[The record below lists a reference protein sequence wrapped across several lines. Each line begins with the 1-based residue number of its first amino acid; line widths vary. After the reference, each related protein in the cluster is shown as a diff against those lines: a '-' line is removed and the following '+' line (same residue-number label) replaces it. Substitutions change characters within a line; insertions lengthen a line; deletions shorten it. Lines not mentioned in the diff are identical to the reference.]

1 MNKKFYLG
9 AILLGTMVLS
19 TGALT
24 SCIDNDEPEGI
35 TELRGAKAE
44 LLRAKA
50 AVQLAKA
57 ETEKQTAN
65 LIAAQ
70 AAVQQAIAAQEQ
82 AKVKIVEAE
91 AKIEEA
97 KAALLD
103 ALTERAKAEA
113 LKALTEAE
121 KEKELA
127 KLEIEKAKAEAE
139 AHITEQKRLQAIS
152 QQQLENILREI
163 ETAKAVLTGTQQAK
177 LTALQE
183 ELTKKQK
190 DYNDALSN
198 LLAKQ
203 EALFNAVNGENKN
216 IAAYEKDVEEAK
228 ANLAKVNASY
238 ESLKALAEN
247 AEITAWEKELK
258 EIKEYAGEDPTSSI
272 DFNGTWYQ
280 VGNGSASVEAAEIAL
295 AGEKALAGA
304 TEEKAQYEADRTA
317 YIQAQQYYN
326 YLADP
331 KIWTDETKDDCFDVC
346 GDEWVGKYGYWYGVE
361 GDPTTHEPSQFEE
374 VDGPK
379 TYEIPGHKFEVEN
392 SYVAA
397 AVGSP
402 KEFGKWEVPYR
413 YVKTAFAENINDDQ
427 LLKEFRTYKKSV
439 ADFKVTAEQIAEDN
453 CKPTQKEWT
462 VASTQEAFDK
472 AVDLFEK
479 MHQQYQTEEI
489 VSLVSTAKVDAA
501 VAAYNQAYNALNAAV
516 EAANTTYDAQVAA
529 VKAVLDAQTTA
540 EYDKKIAAIKLEQQ
554 MAVAKTWLADTD
566 NSGVVIDITSCKTLE
581 EVENLIKANNSAIK
595 AANDKLDAA
604 TVIANL
610 KKDSGFVNAYE
621 DYMNKTYPKKADRDA
636 KEKEWKGEAETAAK
650 ATKAYTDALAAQT
663 KANNDA
669 AKAID
674 DAINKDKTGVEAK
687 YAEFTKEFDAYVTEA
702 SKYAQKLKATA
713 NYETLRG
720 FKNAKGEPNK
730 YADEG
735 DDKDKPSKDI
745 AGYVVKAVQLDK
757 DGKKYEYV
765 DGHVA
770 LTVPAMN
777 TQAVTTALTLEVDK
791 AKVAKA
797 WEDASND
804 AFGYLRHTALTEELL
819 QESNVGLN
827 ISTPANSTVDI
838 KDENG
843 DNKTITGSAL
853 GNLLVAKKIVESHEE
868 LAKAGEA
875 AAELLEEIEAYEQEI
890 KDVIAPITAAVQK
903 AEEDVEAAKAAHIA
917 SYNAY
922 KSIAKEYVAKLN
934 EIEAK
939 VAGQTTVYKALY
951 QIINAYY
958 KNTEFVYINQYTGK
972 EETIK
977 FYNAEDLL
985 NWVENE
991 LYWYEE
997 EFHGYIVRAEK
1008 YLAEKEQIL
1017 WEATNNDDFDA
1028 VAQAKQDVEAAQ
1040 AKVDLTKSYYD
1051 YALAQLQKY
1060 LEALAQ

>member
-57 ETEKQTAN
+57 ETEKQNAN
-65 LIAAQ
+65 WVAAL
-70 AAVQQAIAAQEQ
+70 AATQQALAAQEQ

-91 AKIEEA
+91 AAIKAAQSEAA
-97 KAALLD
+97 KAA
-103 ALTERAKAEA
+103 A
-113 LKALTEAE
+113 
-121 KEKELA
+121 ELA
-127 KLEIEKAKAEAE
+127 KEQAKLDAEKAKAEAE
-139 AHITEQKRLQAIS
+139 AYITHQKHLQA
-152 QQQLENILREI
+152 QCQLTLEQTLREI

-177 LTALQE
+177 LTALEQ
-183 ELTKKQK
+183 ELTTKQN

-198 LLAKQ
+198 LLKKQ
-203 EALFNAVNGENKN
+203 EALFNAVNGDNKN

-258 EIKEYAGEDPTSSI
+258 EIEEYAGNDPYAGI
-272 DFNGTWYQ
+272 YFNGNFYQ
-280 VGNGSASVEAAEIAL
+280 VGNGPASVEAAEIAL

-304 TEEKAQYEADRTA
+304 TEEKAQYEADKEA
-317 YIQAQQYYN
+317 YIHAQQYYN
-326 YLADP
+326 YLANP
-331 KIWTDETKDDCFDVC
+331 AEIKKDCFDNC
-346 GDEWVGKYGYWYGVE
+346 GDGWTNLYGKWYGDSI
-361 GDPTTHEPSQFEE
+361 GATTHEPSKFET
-374 VDGPK
+374 VGGPK
-379 TYEIPGHKFEVEN
+379 TYEIPGRKFEVEN
-392 SYVAA
+392 DYVAA

-402 KEFGKWEVPYR
+402 KEFGKRNETYSV
-413 YVKTAFAENINDDQ
+413 VKTAFDEDINKDK
-427 LLKEFRTYKKSV
+427 LLKELRTYKKSV
-439 ADFKVTAEQIAEDN
+439 ADFKVTAEQIAADT
-453 CKPTQKEWT
+453 CKATQKEWT
-462 VASTQEAFDK
+462 VASTQEAYDK
-472 AVDLFEK
+472 AVDMFEK
-479 MHQQYQTEEI
+479 MHQQYQTGEI

-501 VAAYNQAYNALNAAV
+501 VAAYNQAFNALQAAV
-516 EAANTTYDAQVAA
+516 EAANTTYDNQVAA

-540 EYDKKIAAIKLEQQ
+540 EYQKTVAAKTFDAQK
-554 MAVAKTWLADTD
+554 AVAKTWLADTK
-566 NSGVVIDITSCKTLE
+566 NSGVAIDITSCKTLE
-581 EVENLIKANNSAIK
+581 EIENAIKARNSDIK
-595 AANDKLDAA
+595 AANSKLDAA

-610 KKDSGFVNAYE
+610 KKDTNFVNAYE
-621 DYMNKTYPKKADRDA
+621 DWMNATYPKKADRDA
-636 KEKEWKGEAETAAK
+636 EEKKWKDAAETAAM

-669 AKAID
+669 ANAIK
-674 DAINKDKTGVEAK
+674 DAINKGGKTGVEPMYAK
-687 YAEFTKEFDAYVTEA
+687 VKDEFNAYSTEA
-702 SKYAQKLKATA
+702 SKYAQKLKAKA
-713 NYETLRG
+713 NLEALRG
-720 FKNAKGEPNK
+720 FENAKGEANK
-730 YADEG
+730 YAVDGDE
-735 DDKDKPSKDI
+735 KDKPSTEIDR
-745 AGYVVKAVQLDK
+745 YVVDAVKLDK
-757 DGKKYEYV
+757 DGKKYEAV
-765 DGHVA
+765 TGHKA
-770 LTVPAMN
+770 LTVPAMD
-777 TQAVTTALTLEVDK
+777 TQAVATALTLEVDK
-791 AKVAKA
+791 DNVKTA
-797 WEDASND
+797 WENASNA

-819 QESNVGLN
+819 QKSNVGLN
-827 ISTPANSTVDI
+827 ISDPSLSSVDI

-843 DNKTITGSAL
+843 NSYTIKGTAL

-903 AEEDVEAAKAAHIA
+903 AAEDVEAAKAAHIA

-934 EIEAK
+934 EIVAK
-939 VAGQTTVYKALY
+939 VAGQTEVYNALY

-958 KNTEFVYINQYTGK
+958 KNTEFVYIDKDGK
-972 EETIK
+972 EQTIP
-977 FYNAEDLL
+977 FYNAYNAESLL
-985 NWVENE
+985 KWVENE
-991 LYWYEE
+991 LYWYEH
-997 EFHGYIVRAEK
+997 EFHGYIVNAEK
-1008 YLAEKEQIL
+1008 ELAAKEQIL

-1028 VAQAKQDVEAAQ
+1028 VAQAKQEVEAAQ

>member
-163 ETAKAVLTGTQQAK
+163 ETAKAVLTDAQQVK
-177 LTALQE
+177 LTALE
-183 ELTKKQK
+183 DELTKKQK

-198 LLAKQ
+198 LLKKQ
-203 EALFNAVNGENKN
+203 EALFDAVNADNKN
-216 IAAYEKDVEEAK
+216 IAGYEEAVEEAK
-228 ANLAKVNASY
+228 ADLAKVNASY

-258 EIKEYAGEDPTSSI
+258 EIEEYAGTDPYAEI
-272 DFNGTWYQ
+272 YFNGTWYQ
-280 VGNGSASVEAAEIAL
+280 VGNGPASVEAAEIAL

-304 TEEKAQYEADRTA
+304 TEEKAQYVADRTA

-326 YLADP
+326 YLANP
-331 KIWTDETKDDCFDVC
+331 AEIKKDCFDKC
-346 GDEWVGKYGYWYGVE
+346 GDEWVGTYGEYGFE
-361 GDPTTHEPSQFEE
+361 GNPTTHEPADFEIRDE
-374 VDGPK
+374 AK
-379 TYEIPGHKFEVEN
+379 FYEFPGHKFVVEN
-392 SYVAA
+392 SELVKVAGSEKVIDDFSA
-397 AVGSP
+397 KYDAV
-402 KEFGKWEVPYR
+402 E
-413 YVKTAFAENINDDQ
+413 TAFDEDINKDQ
-427 LLKEFRTYKKSV
+427 LLNDLRTYKESV
-439 ADFKVTAEQIAEDN
+439 ANFKVTAEQIAADN

-501 VAAYNQAYNALNAAV
+501 VAAYNQAYNALQAAV

-529 VKAVLDAQTTA
+529 IKAVLDAQTTA

-554 MAVAKTWLADTD
+554 MAVAAAWLGDTD

-674 DAINKDKTGVEAK
+674 DAINKDKTGVEAM
-687 YAEFTKEFDAYVTEA
+687 YAEFTKAFDAYITEA

-730 YADEG
+730 YAVAEDE
-735 DDKDKPSKDI
+735 KDTPSQDI
-745 AGYVVKAVQLDK
+745 AGYVVKAVTLDK

-777 TQAVTTALTLEVDK
+777 TQAVATALTLEVDK

-819 QESNVGLN
+819 QKKNVDLT
-827 ISTPANSTVDI
+827 ISDPKTSTVTI

-843 DNKTITGSAL
+843 KDKTITGSAL
-853 GNLLVAKKIVESHEE
+853 ANLLVAKKIVESHEE

-922 KSIAKEYVAKLN
+922 KSIAKEYVAQLN
-934 EIEAK
+934 EIVAK
-939 VAGQTTVYKALY
+939 VAGQREVYYALRQVIY
-951 QIINAYY
+951 AYY
-958 KNTEFVYINQYTGK
+958 NNTEFVYIDKDGK
-972 EETIK
+972 EVTIP
-977 FYNAEDLL
+977 FGEAYNAESLL
-985 NWVENE
+985 KWVEDKLSE
-991 LYWYEE
+991 YE
-997 EFHGYIVRAEK
+997 GDKGLIVEAEK
-1008 YLAEKEQIL
+1008 TLAAAEQTL
-1017 WEATNNDDFDA
+1017 WEATNNDDFDP
-1028 VAQAKQDVEAAQ
+1028 VAQAKQEVEAAQ

-1060 LEALAQ
+1060 LEALAK

>member
-57 ETEKQTAN
+57 ETEKQNAN
-65 LIAAQ
+65 WVAAL
-70 AAVQQAIAAQEQ
+70 AATQQALAAQEQ

-91 AKIEEA
+91 AAIKAAQSEAA
-97 KAALLD
+97 KAA
-103 ALTERAKAEA
+103 A
-113 LKALTEAE
+113 
-121 KEKELA
+121 ELA
-127 KLEIEKAKAEAE
+127 KEQAKLDAEKAKAEAE
-139 AHITEQKRLQAIS
+139 AYITHQKHLQA
-152 QQQLENILREI
+152 QCQLTLEQTLREI

-177 LTALQE
+177 LTALQQ
-183 ELTKKQK
+183 ELTNKQN

-258 EIKEYAGEDPTSSI
+258 EIKEYAGNDPYAGI
-272 DFNGTWYQ
+272 YFNGNFYQ
-280 VGNGSASVEAAEIAL
+280 VGNGPASVEAAEIAL

-304 TEEKAQYEADRTA
+304 TEEKAQYEADKEA
-317 YIQAQQYYN
+317 YIHAQQYYN
-326 YLADP
+326 YLANP
-331 KIWTDETKDDCFDVC
+331 AEIKKDCFDNC
-346 GDEWVGKYGYWYGVE
+346 GDGWTNLYGKWYGDSI
-361 GDPTTHEPSQFEE
+361 GATTHEPSKFET
-374 VDGPK
+374 VGGPK
-379 TYEIPGHKFEVEN
+379 TYEIPGRKFEVEN
-392 SYVAA
+392 DYVAA

-402 KEFGKWEVPYR
+402 KEFGKWNETYSV
-413 YVKTAFAENINDDQ
+413 VKTAFAENINDDK
-427 LLKEFRTYKKSV
+427 LLGDLRKYKKSV
-439 ADFKVTAEQIAEDN
+439 ADFKVTAEQIAADT
-453 CKPTQKEWT
+453 CKATQKEWT
-462 VASTQEAFDK
+462 VASTQEAYDK

-479 MHQQYQTEEI
+479 MHQQYQTGEI
-489 VSLVSTAKVDAA
+489 VSVVSTAKVDAA

-516 EAANTTYDAQVAA
+516 EAANTTYDNQVAA

-540 EYDKKIAAIKLEQQ
+540 EYDKIIAADKFKAQF
-554 MAVAKTWLADTD
+554 AVAKTWLADTK
-566 NSGVVIDITSCKTLE
+566 NSGVVIDITSCKTLDE
-581 EVENLIKANNSAIK
+581 IELAIKAKNSAIK
-595 AANDKLDAA
+595 EANSKLDAA

-610 KKDSGFVNAYE
+610 KKDSNFVNAYA
-621 DYMNKTYPKKADRDA
+621 DWLRSTYKTTAELNAAEKAW
-636 KEKEWKGEAETAAK
+636 KETAETKAK

-669 AKAID
+669 ANAIK
-674 DAINKDKTGVEAK
+674 DAVNKGGKTGVEPK
-687 YAEFTKEFDAYVTEA
+687 YAEFKKEFDAYVTEA

-720 FKNAKGEPNK
+720 FQNAKGEANK
-730 YADEG
+730 YAVVG
-735 DDKDKPSKDI
+735 NDKDKPTEVI
-745 AGYVVKAVQLDK
+745 AGYVVDAVKLDK
-757 DGKKYEYV
+757 DGKKYEAV
-765 DGHVA
+765 TGHKA
-770 LTVPAMN
+770 LTVPAMD
-777 TQAVTTALTLEVDK
+777 TQAVATALTLEVDK
-791 AKVAKA
+791 DNVKTAWAKA
-797 WEDASND
+797 SKD
-804 AFGYLRHTALTEELL
+804 AFGIDNRHTALTEALL
-819 QESNVGLN
+819 QESNVGLDIN
-827 ISTPANSTVDI
+827 DPSLSSVDI
-838 KDENG
+838 KDEKG
-843 DNKTITGSAL
+843 VSCSIKGSAL
-853 GNLLVAKKIVESHEE
+853 GNLLVAKEIVASHEK

-903 AEEDVEAAKAAHIA
+903 AEEDVEAAKTAHIA

-934 EIEAK
+934 EIVAK
-939 VAGQTTVYKALY
+939 VAGQTEVYYALY

-958 KNTEFVYINQYTGK
+958 KNTEFVYINKNTGK

-991 LYWYEE
+991 LYWYEH
-997 EFHGYIVRAEK
+997 EFHGYIVNAEK
-1008 YLAEKEQIL
+1008 ELAAKEQIL

-1028 VAQAKQDVEAAQ
+1028 VAQAKQEVEAAQ